1 MTKQKRKATYI
12 LAKQNIV
19 ACESLNF
26 LCGQFS
32 NILGCSMDDSPTL
45 LPEFGLFE
53 PTHEEQIEY
62 SVGICWFN
70 YKANESGKTID
81 NEWSQMERMICLD
94 LCLLMLKD
102 GYLDE

>member
-1 MTKQKRKATYI
+1 MTKQERKAVYTA
-12 LAKQNIV
+12 AKQNIV
-19 ACESLNF
+19 DSKGANF

-32 NILGCSMDDSPTL
+32 NILGNSMDDCITL

-53 PTHEEQIEY
+53 PTPEENDEY
-62 SVGICWFN
+62 GAGICWFV

-81 NEWSQMERMICLD
+81 NEWLQMERMICLD

>member
-1 MTKQKRKATYI
+1 MTKQERKAVYTA
-12 LAKQNIV
+12 AKNNIV
-19 ACESLNF
+19 DSKGANY
-26 LCGQFS
+26 LCGNFS
-32 NILGCSMDDSPTL
+32 SILGCRMDDCITL

-53 PTHEEQIEY
+53 PNIVEQLEY

-70 YKANESGKTID
+70 YKLNESGKTID
-81 NEWSQMERMICLD
+81 NEWLQMERMICLD